1 MNIEKKL
8 EDTKLTVVVDGIID
22 TVTAPQLDSELKL
35 DGVSD
40 LTFDI
45 SNVAYVSSAGLRV
58 FLTAYKAM
66 TAKKGTMTIKGAQPA
81 VLDVFKVTGF
91 STIFN
96 LA

>member
-1 MNIEKKL
+1 MNITKKL
-8 EDTKLTVVVDGIID
+8 DETKLTVTVDGNID

-35 DGVSD
+35 DGVTD

-45 SNVAYVSSAGLRV
+45 SGVVYVSSAGLRV
-58 FLTAYKAM
+58 FLSAYKTM
-66 TAKKGTMTIKGAQPA
+66 TAKKGTMTIKGTQPA
-81 VLDVFKVTGF
+81 VLDVFKITGF